1 MKKKLK
7 TTNYAELPF
16 LLLLFIMVSATQA
29 SAQSQPTQIILKSS
43 GDKPFWVNSN
53 VQPVS
58 ESGNYF
64 YVTGTGI
71 DTDLKEAR
79 KKAKTSILEALQK
92 DEIRVIVSD
101 TSIIEMKEVTKND
114 SITFT
119 EKRRSNSQI
128 LSNEAGT
135 AYCLR
140 EIEYYW
146 EHTADRTGERFTYY
160 ILEQYATSKN
170 ISCDYVQKQ
179 GYSFNEIGFRAI
191 IPGWGQLY
199 KTKYYGHQTKAW
211 LMMGGAAVSVAGLVT
226 SQVLFNKN
234 YDEAMKYRGIN
245 EDSYQTY
252 KANAADWENTRNIFI
267 GLTAAVW
274 IYNLI
279 DVYTSKGEKRYAQAP
294 LQFIPAI
301 GDNQY
306 LLTCNIKIK

>member
-1 MKKKLK
+1 MKKKIK
-7 TTNYAELPF
+7 TKNFAEI
-16 LLLLFIMVSATQA
+16 LLLLQCFLIFPAA
-29 SAQSQPTQIILKSS
+29 SVVAQSQSTQIILKSS
-43 GDKPFWVNSN
+43 GDKPFWVKSD

-58 ESGNYF
+58 ESGNFF
-64 YVTGTGI
+64 YITGHGI
-71 DTDLKEAR
+71 DNDLKQAR
-79 KKAKTSILEALQK
+79 KKAKTDIQESLQK
-92 DEIRVIVSD
+92 ESIRVIVF
-101 TSIIEMKEVTKND
+101 D
-114 SITFT
+114 STNI
-119 EKRRSNSQI
+119 KRHETTVDDSSSFSENYDGSTTI
-128 LSNEAGT
+128 LTNESGT
-135 AYCLR
+135 AYCLT

-146 EHTADRTGERFTYY
+146 EHTADQTGERFNYY
-160 ILEQYATSKN
+160 ILEQYTTNKTVA
-170 ISCDYVQKQ
+170 CDFVQKQ
-179 GYSFNEIGFRAI
+179 GYSFNEVGFRAI

-211 LMMGGAAVSVAGLVT
+211 LMMGSAAVSVAGLVT

-274 IYNLI
+274 IYNFI